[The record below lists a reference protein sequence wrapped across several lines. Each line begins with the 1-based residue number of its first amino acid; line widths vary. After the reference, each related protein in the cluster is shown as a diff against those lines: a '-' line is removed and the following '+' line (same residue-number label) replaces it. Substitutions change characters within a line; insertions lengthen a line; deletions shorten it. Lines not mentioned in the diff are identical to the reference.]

1 MINIW
6 FSCMDILWNS
16 NFACSSNSLPSL
28 LIPACDR
35 WNVLLHTLQTLAR
48 ATGKSCTNAGKVI
61 VPPWWYTRPTKV
73 GHLCHQG
80 GTITSCGQ
88 IRNFMRGNA
97 RLRAGR
103 CTTSAERPPRKGIM
117 PQPVIRLRHLPR
129 IASVMT
135 FPRLLQRGCAYF
147 PNDLNILEMQ
157 RFFCSILGW
166 T

>member
-1 MINIW
+1 MEQPPVIGQNHFPHFTFRPFFSSIN
-6 FSCMDILWNS
+6 SRQSQTRKLKVVPGCGES
-16 NFACSSNSLPSL
+16 YRTTKVVRPSHQGGT
-28 LIPACDR
+28 PVPPR
-35 WNVLLHTLQTLAR
+35 WNT
-48 ATGKSCTNAGKVI
+48 CT
-61 VPPWWYTRPTKV
+61 TKV
-73 GHLCHQG
+73 EHLYHQG

-103 CTTSAERPPRKGIM
+103 CTTSAERPPLKGIM

-135 FPRLLQRGCAYF
+135 FPRLLQWGCAYF